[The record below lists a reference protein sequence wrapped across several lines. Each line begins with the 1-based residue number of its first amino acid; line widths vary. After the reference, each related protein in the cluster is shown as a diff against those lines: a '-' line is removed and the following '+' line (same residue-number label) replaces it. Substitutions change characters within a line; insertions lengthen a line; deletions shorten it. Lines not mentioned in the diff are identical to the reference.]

1 MENKITHEFIEKVR
15 QAKNAE
21 EFIAIVKENG
31 IEIPEDKANAL
42 FEKLKSVLSDEELG
56 GVSGGYDPSRIYSD
70 VYNDPSE
77 LEKIRSE
84 LTVCD
89 NLDDHIRERKLE
101 EERML
106 REWKLEEERRS
117 DRKWQVDLP

>member
-31 IEIPEDKANAL
+31 IEIPEDKVKAL

-56 GVSGGYDPSRIYSD
+56 GVSGGVPSDICADIIGDDLDLDFDFEAVRAAIKANITPTHNVTINSGRVGLD
-70 VYNDPSE
+70 CSE
-77 LEKIRSE
+77 KNKKEIIK
-84 LTVCD
+84 
-89 NLDDHIRERKLE
+89 
-101 EERML
+101 
-106 REWKLEEERRS
+106 
-117 DRKWQVDLP
+117 